1 MNLDNK
7 KYGYLEYDS
16 EYLIKKDNLSKKL
29 KELFDIMVENGVIN
43 TLDTIKNNP
52 HEIYNIMYKDEEIS
66 DKQKKDRLK
75 KTKSKL
81 IEEFLGKKKEGEP
94 KNSSRD
100 NDFINYIEANEPDI
114 LDPKCENYENNER
127 ENENISTLLEQNFD
141 EKWVEFM
148 GNNFMALGFI
158 NSILSKRGNFSKTS
172 YFIEERNGRISAIC
186 MTIDRKPLQ
195 VDFNLNDY
203 VANINGNLEW
213 LQNGNY
219 ADSCT
224 NCRVEKDGNDAYLV
238 CDCPRSDGY
247 MNNSRLNLDK
257 RIDNKD
263 GNLWYVPQLTT
274 NHS

>member
-1 MNLDNK
+1 MSLDNRK
-7 KYGYLEYDS
+7 DGYLECDS
-16 EYLIKKDNLSKKL
+16 EYQKKKENLPTKL
-29 KELFDIMVENGVIN
+29 KELFDIMVEQGVIN
-43 TLDTIKNNP
+43 TLNTIKNNP
-52 HEIYNIMYKDEEIS
+52 HEICNTLYKDEDS
-66 DKQKKDRLK
+66 DHKRETRLR
-75 KTKSKL
+75 KTKSLLFK
-81 IEEFLGKKKEGEP
+81 EFLGKKKDGEP

-100 NDFINYIEANEPDI
+100 NDFIKYIEANEPDI
-114 LDPKCENYENNER
+114 LNPKCEKHENNEHK
-127 ENENISTLLEQNFD
+127 NENISTHSEPNLDKEWIDFIGSNPI
-141 EKWVEFM
+141 
-148 GNNFMALGFI
+148 ALGFI
-158 NSILSKRGNFSKTS
+158 TSILRGRGNFSKTS
-172 YFIEERNGRISAIC
+172 YSIEEKNGIISATC
-186 MTIDRKPLQ
+186 VTIDGNSLQ